1 MKLIKAYTS
10 VSLVL
15 RIVIGL
21 VIGAILALVVPQATW
36 IGMFGTIFVGA
47 LKAIAPVLVLL
58 LVSSSLAQSREKL
71 GSQFVT
77 IVILYLL
84 STFLAAVIAVVGS
97 MLFPVTITLAD
108 AAAGYEPAQ
117 GIGEVFKTLL
127 GKLVANPIASV
138 AEGNFLGVLFWAVV
152 LGIALRAAS
161 ETSKKF
167 LSDLSDAVSTAVR
180 WVINFA
186 PFGIMGLVF
195 AAVSESGLAIFTEY
209 GKLLA
214 LLVGCM
220 LFSAFV
226 VNPIMVFICLRK
238 NPYPL
243 VWRCIRQSGV
253 TAFFTR
259 SSAANIPVN
268 MSLCEELG
276 LDKNIYS
283 VSIPL
288 GATVNMAGAAVT
300 ITVMALAAAH
310 TLNMTVYFPVAVL
323 LSVMSALG
331 ACGASGVAGGSLL
344 LIPMACSLFG
354 IPNDI
359 AMQVVGVGFIIG
371 VIQDSMETALNSSS
385 DALFTAT
392 AEFREWRKRG
402 KEIKF

>member
-1 MKLIKAYTS
+1 MTDPPGELIYREM
-10 VSLVL
+10 SLP
-15 RIVIGL
+15 G
-21 VIGAILALVVPQATW
+21 
-36 IGMFGTIFVGA
+36 
-47 LKAIAPVLVLL
+47 
-58 LVSSSLAQSREKL
+58 SSDSRNR
-71 GSQFVT
+71 S
-77 IVILYLL
+77 
-84 STFLAAVIAVVGS
+84 SA
-97 MLFPVTITLAD
+97 TITLAD

>member
-47 LKAIAPVLVLL
+47 LKAIAPVLVLV

>member
-10 VSLVL
+10 MSLVL

-47 LKAIAPVLVLL
+47 LKAIAPVLVLV